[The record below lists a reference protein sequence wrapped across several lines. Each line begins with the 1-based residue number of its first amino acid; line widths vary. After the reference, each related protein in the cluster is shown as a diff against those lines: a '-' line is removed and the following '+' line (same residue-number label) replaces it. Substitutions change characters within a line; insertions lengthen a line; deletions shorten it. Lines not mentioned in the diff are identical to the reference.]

1 MTHTPAPAGSRAVAS
16 TIGSDAPGSATA
28 RGMVLA
34 IAAAALAVVSVL
46 PPLVMPVLLGLLM
59 VLFAWGW
66 PQLLGVPS
74 PGGSAIVIA
83 LVGLGALVGTTV
95 LGSARPI
102 VPAIGIGVLAAF
114 LQQMMRKEGRPRLT
128 DAISGTV
135 SGLVIAA
142 SGAGWVVLESLGGG
156 REALLVASAA
166 MSAGALA
173 HFLPAPRPVV
183 LGGIMVTAALV
194 GLGWVVIGHAV
205 MLLSRAWTAVVGSE
219 WRTRVSPTSSTGSPR
234 VNAGRASAMMP
245 RIWSVSNALTTRML
259 AAAAGPSSPPVLANW
274 LPRAS
279 VHASAAALAEA

>member
-194 GLGWVVIGHAV
+194 GLGVGS
-205 MLLSRAWTAVVGSE
+205 LLSVSLVAAGAVGLALGALIASCYVVFEG
-219 WRTRVSPTSSTGSPR
+219 PTER
-234 VNAGRASAMMP
+234 HVSAM
-245 RIWSVSNALTTRML
+245 
-259 AAAAGPSSPPVLANW
+259 PS
-274 LPRAS
+274 
-279 VHASAAALAEA
+279 AALAPLLAIGLPVMQAIHLLN